1 MRCHL
6 LARLTIL
13 QYVRPSL
20 SQDLGFVYFLVA
32 VLDRFYGKTQ
42 FTEVFMFVCFFVVV
56 VVFLFCF
63 FFSFS
68 ILVCFAC
75 LYG

>member
-1 MRCHL
+1 M
-6 LARLTIL
+6 

-32 VLDRFYGKTQ
+32 VIDRFYGKTQ
-42 FTEVFMFVCFFVVV
+42 FTEVFMFVCFCCCCCF
-56 VVFLFCF
+56 FLFFFVC

-75 LYG
+75 LFG